1 MHKPMMTDLNWLRA
15 AVEAEEAYGGDI
27 QIGGKP
33 SVKQHIDPV
42 RLQQARNQIKLYS
55 LLYGEL
61 KRLLTE
67 VDFGSGMEAA
77 YIQGRQYIF
86 EQMQAMSADKEAEL
100 HALLADAATLSPTE
114 LQASLRQQLHRLLNL
129 SDWQSMTAAALA
141 AVESKLLRQ
150 VAAVGG
156 SSSK

>member
-1 MHKPMMTDLNWLRA
+1 MHKPIMTDLDWLQA

-27 QIGGKP
+27 QIGGRP
-33 SVKQHIDPV
+33 PVKQQIDPV
-42 RLQQARNQIKLYS
+42 KLQQARNQIKLYS

-86 EQMQAMSADKEAEL
+86 ERMQAISADKEAEL
-100 HALLADAATLSPTE
+100 HALLAQAATLSPTE
-114 LQASLRQQLHRLLNL
+114 LQAQLRQQIHRLLNS
-129 SDWQSMTAAALA
+129 SDWQGITAAALA
-141 AVESKLLRQ
+141 DMESKLLSQ
-150 VAAVGG
+150 VAAV
-156 SSSK
+156 